1 LTHVN
6 DSNQLWKWT
15 ATRDQNILDF
25 WTDTKKKKKKK
36 KTGSNQN
43 GNFVNK
49 IPDVI

>member
-1 LTHVN
+1 MEMDGN
-6 DSNQLWKWT
+6 KRPEYSGF
-15 ATRDQNILDF
+15 LDRY
-25 WTDTKKKKKKK
+25 KKEEEEKKK